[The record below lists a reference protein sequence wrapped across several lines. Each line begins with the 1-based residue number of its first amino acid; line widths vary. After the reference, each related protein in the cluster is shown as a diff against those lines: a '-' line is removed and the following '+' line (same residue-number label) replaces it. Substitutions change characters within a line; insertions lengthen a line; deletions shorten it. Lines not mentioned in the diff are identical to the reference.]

1 LISNIFAIITVLLCL
16 IGFLLYFPSDQYHF
30 SVVEL
35 LRDDHP
41 AIRAMCFRLLRLC
54 LFTEKN
60 LVFLLTNHA
69 DIYAVRAL
77 DLQVSNDMERED
89 ALQLIVTMMGIYQR
103 SHLKRLIEFS
113 AAQREGNKK
122 SILMHE
128 NELVFSTNTLIFRL
142 SFACFEVFLEFCV
155 LEPELILNM
164 AGTDWMVRLCGV
176 ASVVAHILV
185 SWLDRPHLRE
195 KGKLHLV
202 LEQIFAP
209 LIEFG
214 FFQKNLSST
223 DINKAFMVQ
232 AAMHNFSH
240 SFLCILRSWAGLF
253 SCAAIGPNSTVIP
266 SSPFRLLEYLG
277 LSTVDDSN
285 LSRIWDMIVDICCDF
300 MDLPYASMVFESWPK
315 PVIIVEWLE
324 FQSLARLIVSQPD
337 SASGL
342 KATLFLS
349 DILRM
354 ATSVM
359 PSGWRSTMNSMPTLV
374 QSACET
380 LAQSKAAA
388 AIHGY
393 YDPTYADRFTFL
405 NSENAAMV
413 LHRFD
418 TLNKIWI
425 ANECAEPA
433 ADSNYSLFLC
443 PPKLFSSPLRAFCGE
458 VIN

>member
-1 LISNIFAIITVLLCL
+1 MHVASQGLINSWSFILYPLSFVLCPL
-16 IGFLLYFPSDQYHF
+16 
-30 SVVEL
+30 SVWFE
-35 LRDDHP
+35 
-41 AIRAMCFRLLRLC
+41 RLWKSWL
-54 LFTEKN
+54 
-60 LVFLLTNHA
+60 
-69 DIYAVRAL
+69 
-77 DLQVSNDMERED
+77 
-89 ALQLIVTMMGIYQR
+89 
-103 SHLKRLIEFS
+103 
-113 AAQREGNKK
+113 AANA
-122 SILMHE
+122 
-128 NELVFSTNTLIFRL
+128 LIFRL
-142 SFACFEVFLEFCV
+142 SLACFEVFLEFCV

-164 AGTDWMVRLCGV
+164 AGTDWMVRVLMGASVTSRGV

-185 SWLDRPHLRE
+185 SWLDRQSLRE

-202 LEQIFAP
+202 LEV
-209 LIEFG
+209 LINTLRLANFC
-214 FFQKNLSST
+214 
-223 DINKAFMVQ
+223 AFDR

-277 LSTVDDSN
+277 LGTVDDSN
-285 LSRIWDMIVDICCDF
+285 ISRIRDMIVDICCDF
-300 MDLPYASMVFESWPK
+300 MDVPYASMVFESWPK
-315 PVIIVEWLE
+315 SVIIVESLE

-354 ATSVM
+354 ATAVM
-359 PSGWRSTMNSMPTLV
+359 PSGWRSAMNSMPTLV

-393 YDPTYADRFTFL
+393 YDPNYADRFTFL

-413 LHRFD
+413 LYRFD

-433 ADSNYSLFLC
+433 ADSIYSLFLR

-458 VIN
+458 VIDVTAVSDALTFRSKETKWILCRLVQAFREPKATYAFLRRKWIQRKYSLFLLRRLDVNFCVYECVSCPFV